1 MNLSLPTND
10 ASLLDDSASYD
21 ESFVVGDRSYRAPR
35 ASQTA
40 TEGRGVLIA
49 LVATSA
55 VLLGLL
61 LAFTVVSVSSYAPHL
76 GPLVP

>member
-21 ESFVVGDRSYRAPR
+21 ESFVVEDRAHRTSRTT
-35 ASQTA
+35 QTA
-40 TEGRGVLIA
+40 TEGQGVLIA

-55 VLLGLL
+55 VLLGVL
-61 LAFTVVSVSSYAPHL
+61 LAFTAVSVSSYAPHL
-76 GPLVP
+76 GPLMP